1 MTAYIH
7 NRQGAEMTVNIKN
20 TELASETQFFG
31 HKPLLN
37 DDAILDKANAILE
50 TLKPRF
56 PKFEAMA
63 EVRKDRAQVND
74 TRNARMSVKEMVS
87 FGIGEH
93 QYPAFVKTESYK
105 QLVALIGALNL
116 LAPKWKLQIKPYQN
130 EHDLTLGFYDYLDD
144 KDHPSRIAGEALKGY
159 FYCLG
164 RFNASAADRLSAA
177 EYHIIEIM
185 RMEPRVTEDLFSK
198 DFDYITGTAEVRQW
212 LDSIIDPLLLR
223 YPETQHDTQN
233 ESLTLAFHKHISK
246 NMVLNDFINS
256 GHYHQWES
264 KQLTYVIHAFNQW
277 TEAEDLSAVPVEDGA
292 DLRIAVTFA
301 AIHAVDRPSGFDWQS
316 QIQNNLQDKYISR
329 LLKFVR
335 YVRYAKKEQNK
346 KVSLRLIRRGSTN
359 RDLVLYPALLELS
372 DKIHDPDPQEM
383 CSNAHKLLTEMK
395 INAELTKYMG
405 NIFGALCCYEGD
417 ETDINVQKDSYCE
430 NRKNSWEYRTKF
442 MHKLLRLDYDQMES
456 FLDELDAIL
465 LPEREILQSRLN
477 HKIDHYQRGYV

>member
-1 MTAYIH
+1 
-7 NRQGAEMTVNIKN
+7 MTVNIKT
-20 TELASETQFFG
+20 TELAPETLFFG
-31 HKPLLN
+31 QKPLLN
-37 DDAILDKANAILE
+37 DGEILDKANEILE
-50 TLKPRF
+50 RLKPLF
-56 PKFEAMA
+56 PKFEARA
-63 EVRKDRAQVND
+63 EASEDKAQVND
-74 TRNARMSVKEMVS
+74 TRNARMSVKDMVS

-105 QLVALIGALNL
+105 QLVALVGALNL

-130 EHDLTLGFYDYLDD
+130 ERDLTLGSYDYLDD
-144 KDHPSRIAGEALKGY
+144 KDHPSRIAGEALKSY

-164 RFNASAADRLSAA
+164 QFNASAADRLRAT
-177 EYHIIEIM
+177 ENHIIEIM
-185 RMEPRVTEDLFSK
+185 RMRPRVKGDLFSK
-198 DFDYITGTAEVRQW
+198 DFDYTTGTAEDRGW
-212 LDSIIDPLLLR
+212 LDSIIDSLLLG
-223 YPETQHDTQN
+223 YPETQHDTQA
-233 ESLTLAFHKHISK
+233 ESSTRAFHRHISK

-264 KQLTYVIHAFNQW
+264 EQLIDVTHAFNQW
-277 TEAEDLSAVPVEDGA
+277 TEAEYLSAVPVEDEA

-301 AIHAVDRPSGFDWQS
+301 AIHAVDRSSGFDWQS

-359 RDLVLYPALLELS
+359 RDLMLYPALLELS
-372 DKIHDPDPQEM
+372 DKIHDPDHQVM
-383 CSNAHKLLTEMK
+383 CSNARNLLTEMK
-395 INAELTKYMG
+395 INAELIKFMG

-417 ETDINVQKDSYCE
+417 ETDINVQKFSYCE

-465 LPEREILQSRLN
+465 IPERDILQSRLD
-477 HKIDHYQRGYV
+477 HKIDLYQRGDV

>member
-1 MTAYIH
+1 
-7 NRQGAEMTVNIKN
+7 MTVNIKT
-20 TELASETQFFG
+20 TEIASETLFFG

-37 DDAILDKANAILE
+37 DGAILDRANEILE
-50 TLKPRF
+50 EFKPRF
-56 PKFEAMA
+56 PRFEA
-63 EVRKDRAQVND
+63 D
-74 TRNARMSVKEMVS
+74 TKVTDTKNARKAVKDMVS
-87 FGIGEH
+87 FGIAEH
-93 QYPAFVKTESYK
+93 QYPAFTKTESFK
-105 QLVALIGALNL
+105 QLVALVSALNL
-116 LAPKWKLQIKPYQN
+116 LAPKWKLQIKPYQD
-130 EHDLTLGFYDYLDD
+130 EGDLTLGFYDYLDD
-144 KDHPSRIAGEALKGY
+144 KYHPSRLAGEILKGY

-164 RFNASAADRLSAA
+164 QFNASAADRLSAT
-177 EYHIIEIM
+177 ENHIIEIM
-185 RMEPRVTEDLFSK
+185 RMRPRVKGDLFSK
-198 DFDYITGTAEVRQW
+198 DFDYTTGTAEDRRW

-223 YPETQHDTQN
+223 YPETQHDTQA
-233 ESLTLAFHKHISK
+233 ESSAHTFHKHISK

-264 KQLTYVIHAFNQW
+264 EQLTGVIHAFNQW
-277 TEAEDLSAVPVEDGA
+277 TEAEDLSAVPAADEA

-301 AIHAVDRPSGFDWQS
+301 AIHAVDRSSGFDWQS

-335 YVRYAKKEQNK
+335 YARYAKKEQNK

-359 RDLVLYPALLELS
+359 RDLMLYPALLELS
-372 DKIHDPDPQEM
+372 DKIHDPDHRVM
-383 CSNAHKLLTEMK
+383 CSNTRNLLTEMK
-395 INAELTKYMG
+395 INAELTKFMG

-417 ETDINVQKDSYCE
+417 ETDINVQKFSYCE

-465 LPEREILQSRLN
+465 VPERDILQSRLN